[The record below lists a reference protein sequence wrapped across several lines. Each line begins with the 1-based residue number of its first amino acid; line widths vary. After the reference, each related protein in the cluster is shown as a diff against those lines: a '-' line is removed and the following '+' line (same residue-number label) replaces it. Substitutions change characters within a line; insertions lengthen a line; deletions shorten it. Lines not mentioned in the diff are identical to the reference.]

1 MHKYLNTVLLHPN
14 PYTSVP
20 FNTKE
25 KAVTC
30 TSPFDSGLQFYSLFP
45 SKPSLPT
52 QLSFV
57 TNREIIS

>member
-1 MHKYLNTVLLHPN
+1 MHKYLNTVLLYPN

-30 TSPFDSGLQFYSLFP
+30 TSPFDPGLQFYSLFP

-52 QLSFV
+52 
-57 TNREIIS
+57 